1 MNQPSTTWR
10 TQSPARRR
18 LLVLAGI
25 LVISTVL
32 SLALAIADAVE
43 LHPLNWVVIGLTAA
57 AAVAMW
63 LVFRSRPLDK
73 RIAYLAIGVMAARV
87 LFSLLL
93 QFGTTGYTSVTFVF
107 GVGLPIFFL
116 YYLISSIKEIQQE
129 APAR

>member
-1 MNQPSTTWR
+1 MNQPSMSWR
-10 TQSPARRR
+10 AQSPARRR

-25 LVISTVL
+25 LVISTAL
-32 SLALAIADAVE
+32 SLALAIADSAQ
-43 LHPLNWVVIGLTAA
+43 LHPLNWVFVVLTAA

-63 LVFRSRPLDK
+63 LVVRSRPLDK

-87 LFSLLL
+87 FFSLLL
-93 QFGTTGYTSVTFVF
+93 QLGSTGYTSVTFIF

-116 YYLISSIKEIQQE
+116 YYLIASIKEIQQE